1 MMSCQHGMPVMS
13 CPHRCPHRCP
23 HILCHAHHVMPTQM
37 PTHMSTQ
44 MSTRF
49 ESCHA
54 PCHAISH
61 AMSCPHRCLVHV
73 SSHKCYASCADV
85 ETQSESRYLTYARI
99 CTAPAP
105 HGSRYLS
112 YAPAPAPARMSISG
126 SQVERLPVSLQVW
139 NASLRVLHL
148 QSSAPSCP
156 CPGPC
161 PGPWVQVPRHLLV
174 ACLPAPTRASW

>member
-1 MMSCQHGMPVMS
+1 MHIML
-13 CPHRCPHRCP
+13 CPHRCP
-23 HILCHAHHVMPTQM
+23 HICPHRCPHDSNHAMHHATLSHMLCHAHTDVLFMYHHTNAMPVVQM
-37 PTHMSTQ
+37 LRPNRKSRSGGSGKML
-44 MSTRF
+44 MGV
-49 ESCHA
+49 A
-54 PCHAISH
+54 
-61 AMSCPHRCLVHV
+61 AM
-73 SSHKCYASCADV
+73 
-85 ETQSESRYLTYARI
+85 
-99 CTAPAP
+99 
-105 HGSRYLS
+105 HGSRSLS